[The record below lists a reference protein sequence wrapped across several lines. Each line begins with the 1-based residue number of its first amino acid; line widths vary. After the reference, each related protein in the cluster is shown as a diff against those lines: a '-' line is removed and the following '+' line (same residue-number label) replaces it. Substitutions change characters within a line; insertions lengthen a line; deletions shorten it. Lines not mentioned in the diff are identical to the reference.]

1 MAENFPNL
9 ARDLDIQAHEANWS
23 PHYFNLKQLSP
34 RHIIIKAARE
44 KKIVTYKGNPIRLSA
59 DFLADT
65 LQARR
70 EWSNSQEYS
79 IWQSYP
85 REMEDFPR
93 KTRAEKFTI
102 TRCAL

>member
-23 PHYFNLKQLSP
+23 THYFNLKQLFP
-34 RHIIIKAARE
+34 RHIIIKAARK

-70 EWSNSQEYS
+70 EWSNSSRVLYLAKLS
-79 IWQSYP
+79 
-85 REMEDFPR
+85 
-93 KTRAEKFTI
+93 
-102 TRCAL
+102 